1 MPELKDL
8 IKRAE
13 KAKERL
19 NCDRGSFGAEVA
31 RLREQLKAIG
41 KNFDENRRL
50 IDQQNRETRQ
60 LKKEKE
66 WLTVALKDLTE
77 CIEEERET
85 PAVLTELANLVGE
98 LHEAVNGTAANGTE
112 AMEAARSEAPI
123 ADLTVASNAV
133 ADNGDETST
142 EAGEDPTIPKFLRQ
156 GVDWFQRA

>member
-13 KAKERL
+13 RAKERL
-19 NCDRGSFGAEVA
+19 SCSRGSFDAEVA
-31 RLREQLKAIG
+31 RLQEQLKAIG
-41 KNFDENRRL
+41 RNFDENRRL
-50 IDQQNRETRQ
+50 IDQQDRETRQ
-60 LKKEKE
+60 LKKENE

-77 CIEEERET
+77 AIEGEAQET
-85 PAVLTELANLVGE
+85 AVLTELANLVGE
-98 LHEAVNGTAANGTE
+98 LHGAVNGRE
-112 AMEAARSEAPI
+112 AVETARSEVPT
-123 ADLTVASNAV
+123 ADLTVPSNAV